1 MKKRIFVAVD
11 ISEAA
16 RRKIAAYVNDLR
28 NEFGEV
34 RANWEKPEK
43 LHLTLKFFGDTDES
57 HLAEIGKIVEAIA
70 KQMNKFTLQLANKG
84 VFPNQKNAR
93 VLWIGIDD
101 ANNNLVKINNL
112 LELEVSKIEFTNEKR
127 RYKPHLTIARLKDSK
142 NAEQLV
148 NKFLQTQFEP
158 LEFEVSEI
166 VIYQSKLQTSGSI
179 YKKVRIFKLKS

>member
-1 MKKRIFVAVD
+1 MKKRIFAAVD
-11 ISEAA
+11 ISEAS

-28 NEFGEV
+28 IEFGEV

-43 LHLTLKFFGDTDES
+43 LHLTLKFFGDTEEFQ
-57 HLAEIGKIVEAIA
+57 LAEIEKIVESIA
-70 KQMNKFTLQLANKG
+70 KETGKFNLQLADKG
-84 VFPNQKNAR
+84 VFPNQKNAH
-93 VLWIGIDD
+93 VLWIGIND
-101 ANNNLVKINNL
+101 ANNNLIKINSL
-112 LELEVSKIEFTNEKR
+112 LKFKGAKIGFASEKR

-142 NAEQLV
+142 NAQHLV
-148 NKFLQTQFEP
+148 NKHLQTQFEP